1 MNFALLSVAIA
12 VIGSVSIGGVMMIFG
27 LKNAPVGY
35 EDETGFHYGHPDREL
50 IPVTTSNDFEV
61 CLEEELVG
69 AGR

>member
-1 MNFALLSVAIA
+1 MNFALLLILVA
-12 VIGSVSIGGVMMIFG
+12 VISSVTIGGVLMVFG

-35 EDETGFHYGHPDREL
+35 EDENGFHYGMPDREL

-61 CLEEELVG
+61 CLEEELVY